1 LSDALTFVIIALTY
15 EFVIIS
21 IIGIDYLN
29 FFNNLFMFQ
38 INHKSS
44 GLMPTLVASYIDG
57 CEDNS
62 NEFELMSHGRDFELC
77 NRMGAGAFYLKRRLK
92 LP

>member
-1 LSDALTFVIIALTY
+1 LSDALTYVVIAMTY

-29 FFNNLFMFQ
+29 FFINSFMFQ

-44 GLMPTLVASYIDG
+44 GLMPTPIASYIDG
-57 CEDNS
+57 CEI
-62 NEFELMSHGRDFELC
+62 LIMSLS
-77 NRMGAGAFYLKRRLK
+77 
-92 LP
+92 